1 MIDRPD
7 VPDTGWAGDIAALED
22 AQIKARL
29 GGLSVARQVDLFL
42 ALDWK
47 QRLRIVRNS
56 QHAAEIVEALPEQE
70 VLLTIKGAGEEDS
83 LPLVA
88 LTTPAQLRLVLDIE
102 LWVRDT
108 VDDEKAC
115 LWLSYILSCGEHKV
129 IQFVENVDRELLIVM
144 LAKLIKLV
152 PNEEGVKVP
161 EGLPSIMPDEFFT
174 ILSNVPEETENLRL
188 LMRILRQWNRSEFY
202 KLLFQI
208 HGSVDAE
215 TEENAFRWRTSRLEE
230 KGLLEFD
237 EAIEIYGYI
246 GEDEARAAALTASTI
261 APSAGSAGAAAPA
274 YPVLLTDRKTF
285 FYQVLTSIDEP
296 SVQNRLRAEITFA
309 ANRLLVADAMKLG
322 DIDSMRA
329 ALNRL
334 FAFVNVGLLFL
345 TGGSEPEAVEV
356 LGAVPVKEL
365 FQIGFSRATDLKS
378 IARSI
383 AWRWWPHWEDK
394 GFVFLDYPYDEV
406 MKHVLLRVPQYYPFP
421 KGGGVDFRDFQTL
434 DEISETRRM
443 LDEVAV
449 VAEACFDK
457 LGIPRPHEA
466 EPELRT
472 VYAAGIEEIGL
483 RNLVLTGFVNFAVK
497 GRFGITPLNRG
508 DMQCFFE
515 RVLDLRV
522 SGERL
527 VSDDAR
533 AAFLSWLSETTG
545 FEGGRQVLL
554 DAFFEAGVKVLEQE
568 VGKVPSWEDLDPRY
582 VGTLIFSRSY
592 GQDER

>member
-7 VPDTGWAGDIAALED
+7 APDTGWARDIAALED

-29 GGLSVARQVDLFL
+29 GNLSVERQVDLFL
-42 ALDWK
+42 TLDWK

-56 QHAAEIVEALPEQE
+56 RRAAEIVRALPEQE

-88 LTTPAQLRLVLDIE
+88 LTTPAQLRFVLDIE
-102 LWVRDT
+102 LWARDT
-108 VDDEKAC
+108 VDDEKAR
-115 LWLSYILSCGEHKV
+115 LWLRYILGCGERKM
-129 IQFVENVDRELLIVM
+129 IQFVENTDRELLIVM

-152 PNEEGVKVP
+152 PYEEGVKVP

-188 LMRILRQWNRSEFY
+188 LMRILRQWNRNEFY
-202 KLLFQI
+202 KLLFQV

-230 KGLLEFD
+230 KGLVEFD

-246 GEDEARAAALTASTI
+246 GEDEAKAAASSAPAV
-261 APSAGSAGAAAPA
+261 APSAGSAGAAPV
-274 YPVLLTDRKTF
+274 YPVLLADRKTF
-285 FYQVLTSIDEP
+285 FYRVLTSIDEP
-296 SVQNRLRAEITFA
+296 SVQNRLRTEIAFA
-309 ANRLLVADAMKLG
+309 ANRLLVADARMLG

-334 FAFVNVGLLFL
+334 FAFVNVALLFL
-345 TGGSEPEAVEV
+345 TGGSEREAAVV
-356 LGAVPVKEL
+356 LGAVPIKEL
-365 FQIGFSRATDLKS
+365 FQIGFSRAADLKS

-383 AWRWWPHWEDK
+383 AWRWWPHWEEK
-394 GFVFLDYPYDEV
+394 GFIFLDYPYDEV
-406 MKHVLLRVPQYYPFP
+406 MKHVLLRVPQYLPFP
-421 KGGGVDFRDFQTL
+421 KGGGIHFRDFETL
-434 DEISETRRM
+434 DEVNETRRM
-443 LDEVAV
+443 LDEIGA

-466 EPELRT
+466 EPELGT
-472 VYAAGIEEIGL
+472 VFAAGVEEIDC
-483 RNLVLTGFVNFAVK
+483 RNLMLTGFVNFATK
-497 GRFGITPLNRG
+497 DRFEITPLTRR
-508 DMQCFFE
+508 DIQCFFE
-515 RVLDLRV
+515 RVLDLRA

-527 VSDDAR
+527 VSEGAR
-533 AAFLSWLSETTG
+533 AAFLSWLSATTG
-545 FEGGRQVLL
+545 FEEDRQVLL
-554 DAFFEAGVKVLEQE
+554 DAFFEAGVEVLEQE
-568 VGKVPSWEDLDPRY
+568 IGKVPSWEDLDPRY